1 MAFLSTL
8 SIRLLLL
15 FFIGSALS
23 QSTKV
28 VDDSGATFTGVTT
41 SDGKSCCSVKA
52 KQYIDKGKKNN
63 VQYCA
68 VLFEDAACHSCKK
81 LTSGWDEG
89 IQQGKRTFPK
99 FDLSGNSRFRE
110 DSESVIVAPGCIF
123 VGYDESEPE
132 TDESKRA
139 QERRTI
145 ASAIGRSDWVY
156 KEFTDLKDDIERVEC
171 YCGADAANKLAREIK
186 RFTSAK
192 CEGNK
197 LNYAASGIGGAL
209 VGAAASA
216 AASQIVG

>member
-1 MAFLSTL
+1 MAFLSIL

-52 KQYIDKGKKNN
+52 KQYVEKGKKNN
-63 VQYCA
+63 VKYCA
-68 VLFEDAACHSCKK
+68 VLFEDASCHSCKK

-123 VGYDESEPE
+123 VGYDASEPE

-156 KEFTDLKDDIERVEC
+156 KEFTVCFFFALATLFELYYIIIFKPIIHDIF
-171 YCGADAANKLAREIK
+171 EI
-186 RFTSAK
+186 F
-192 CEGNK
+192 
-197 LNYAASGIGGAL
+197 Y
-209 VGAAASA
+209 
-216 AASQIVG
+216 

>member
-1 MAFLSTL
+1 MEYQ
-8 SIRLLLL
+8 LLAVL
-15 FFIGSALS
+15 FFIGYAYA
-23 QSTKV
+23 QSVKV
-28 VDDSGATFTGVTT
+28 IDDTGAAYTGVATT
-41 SDGKSCCSVKA
+41 EGDGCCSAKA
-52 KQYIDKGKKNN
+52 KQYIEKGKKNN
-63 VQYCA
+63 VKYCA

-81 LTSGWDEG
+81 LRSGWDEG

-156 KEFTDLKDDIERVEC
+156 KEFTVCIYVIICKVLISTLRDSKSRLSPLSFF
-171 YCGADAANKLAREIK
+171 Y
-186 RFTSAK
+186 
-192 CEGNK
+192 
-197 LNYAASGIGGAL
+197 LNCRI
-209 VGAAASA
+209 
-216 AASQIVG
+216 